1 MFYGLANRF
10 LRRENMYKFSSK
22 TIFEKTERG
31 DIVAAREHVN
41 QNVRVVL

>member
-10 LRRENMYKFSSK
+10 LRRENMHKFSSK
-22 TIFEKTERG
+22 TIFEKTERV
-31 DIVAAREHVN
+31 DIVASREHVN